1 MESSLLSCVIICS
14 ILLIFPISYEI
25 LWRMRLMMLM
35 NCHRAMIAFSLA
47 HFFCGNLPNYLMINS
62 YKLLWMWRLAI
73 VWPQLTMAQVRGLT
87 LLPIDVS
94 WSNMV
99 NLSVTCQVL
108 FAQQSVDD
116 TSCQIDFIST
126 QGNVYFTFEW
136 GLFLHLFFHFSF
148 CLYSI
153 QATVFFC
160 LTAIVNGVFIF
171 KPVFTHQS
179 ITVSSLS
186 LSLPF
191 SVHGFFCSQI

>member
-153 QATVFFC
+153 QATVFFVW
-160 LTAIVNGVFIF
+160 L
-171 KPVFTHQS
+171 QLS
-179 ITVSSLS
+179 TVSLFLNLYSLINLSLYLLS